1 MRKSSKISNG
11 VKKLIFTIFILGLI
25 FFSFKF
31 VLAEERTLVEVNFF
45 FSKLC
50 PHCAEERMFLEGL
63 EKKYS
68 EIKVNKLG
76 THEKENIDLL
86 KKLYQEYKVSPR
98 EQGLVPVTFIKDK
111 YFLGFDE
118 KIGQDIENYILE
130 LIKEVPPEPKPP
142 SEEKPEGKI
151 SLPFIGEINISKFPP
166 LVLAIVL
173 GTLDGF
179 NVCSLGALILILG
192 LVLALRS
199 RIKIFIFGGIFIF
212 TTAIIYGFLIILWHQ
227 LFSVFAPYERVMGIL
242 IGILG
247 IGGGIY
253 FLRQFLKFRK
263 YGPTCEA
270 ETGKGITSQFS
281 SKIQELLKKP
291 GNILFTIG
299 SILLFAAIIT
309 VVEFPCSAIVPVA
322 FAGILAQSQ
331 LPTFQY
337 LFYIAIFV
345 LFYMLDE
352 IIIFLIAVSKMT
364 TWLTSPRFV
373 TWITLIE
380 AILLFLLG
388 GYYIFGL

>member
-1 MRKSSKISNG
+1 VRKSSKISNG

-31 VLAEERTLVEVNFF
+31 VLAEEKTLVEVNFF

-76 THEKENIDLL
+76 THEKENIELL
-86 KKLYQEYKVSPR
+86 KSLYQKYKVPPR

-111 YFLGFDE
+111 YFLGFSE
-118 KIGQDIENYILE
+118 KIGEDIESYASD
-130 LIKEVPPEPKPP
+130 LIKKLPPESDFQPDK
-142 SEEKPEGKI
+142 KI
-151 SLPFIGEINISKFPP
+151 SLPFFGEIDISKFSP
-166 LVLAIVL
+166 LVLAIIL

-253 FLRQFLKFRK
+253 FLRQFFKFRK
-263 YGPTCEA
+263 YGPTCET
-270 ETGKGITSQFS
+270 ETGKGIASQFS

-291 GNILFTIG
+291 GNILFIIG

-309 VVEFPCSAIVPVA
+309 IVEFPCSAVVPVF
-322 FAGILAQSQ
+322 FAGILAQFQ
-331 LPTFQY
+331 LSTLQH
-337 LFYIAIFV
+337 LFYIAVFV

-352 IIIFLIAVSKMT
+352 IIIFLVAVST
-364 TWLTSPRFV
+364 TTIWLASGKFV

-388 GYYIFGL
+388 GYYLFGFLIF